1 MENDFELL
9 RNLRNKVETELEQY
23 VYRVLPEA
31 IGNAMSNEAVSAGL
45 KALREAVVEPYW
57 TDVEVRDTFAQV
69 ASAQGP
75 RRRCVVVADDC
86 RRIFLLWDPIHN
98 DFFLAENIAGVLTS
112 FGVRGDAVGCFLSR

>member
-9 RNLRNKVETELEQY
+9 RNLRSRVETELEQY
-23 VYRVLPEA
+23 VYSVPPEA

-69 ASAQGP
+69 ASA
-75 RRRCVVVADDC
+75 
-86 RRIFLLWDPIHN
+86 
-98 DFFLAENIAGVLTS
+98 
-112 FGVRGDAVGCFLSR
+112 